1 MKKLFSIATIL
12 ILVFSLCCVSCT
24 QDPEQTTTD
33 NMTDSYRAARAE
45 FKTVTALELPEID
58 NLEVDREYPYKEGDT
73 GYCFDIIGGS
83 ALTYESY
90 LALETFLTG
99 KIGNPDEGYPTGD
112 EATGRASRWTTAT
125 RWYTLDW
132 YKLDNESFMIFLNT
146 DALKE

>member
-12 ILVFSLCCVSCT
+12 ILVLSVFCVSCT
-24 QDPEQTTTD
+24 QDSEQNPKDNTTE
-33 NMTDSYRAARAE
+33 SYSAASAE
-45 FKTVTALELPEID
+45 FKKVTGIELPEID
-58 NLEVDREYPYKEGDT
+58 NLEVDREYPYQEGDT

-99 KIGNPDEGYPTGD
+99 KIGNPDEGYPSGD
-112 EATGRASRWTTAT
+112 QATGRASRWTTAT

-132 YKLDNESFMIFLNT
+132 YKLDNDSFMIFLNT
-146 DALKE
+146 DAITE